1 MKKSVLFLLC
11 ILFCCC
17 STARTDNYNDDQK
30 SSCVTKKVCENCT
43 IESVLYFEAKR
54 DNFYLMQ
61 VRFNHCLSMEKR
73 KELVRDE
80 VIKRH
85 PISQNQTICIDEYL
99 GKKYNE
105 YRYEINIKNM
115 TKDVTK

>member
-11 ILFCCC
+11 ALCCCC
-17 STARTDNYNDDQK
+17 STARADNYNVAQK
-30 SSCVTKKVCENCT
+30 SSCVTKKVCEKCT

-54 DNFYLMQ
+54 ENFYLMQ

-85 PISQNQTICIDEYL
+85 PISQNQTICIDEYP

-105 YRYEINIKNM
+105 YRYEINVKNICI
-115 TKDVTK
+115 

>member
-1 MKKSVLFLLC
+1 MKKSVLFFLC
-11 ILFCCC
+11 ALCCCC

-30 SSCVTKKVCENCT
+30 SSCVTKKVYENCT

-61 VRFNHCLSMEKR
+61 VRFKHCLSMEKR
-73 KELVRDE
+73 KEHVRDE

-85 PISQNQTICIDEYL
+85 PISKNQTICIDEYL